1 MVTGGRERKHRLGRG
16 FWENDHIQ
24 GLVKANDVAKEGEE
38 AWLEGMAGNQPTVS
52 RRKG

>member
-24 GLVKANDVAKEGEE
+24 GSVKADDVAKEGEE
-38 AWLEGMAGNQPTVS
+38 AWLEGMAGNQPQF
-52 RRKG
+52 